1 MDFIICVKDDHEKKT
16 SLRKEIIMNYVMELD
31 GLTKTFGKKKAVDNF
46 SLKIEK
52 GHICGLIGPNGAGK
66 TTIMKM
72 MASLIEPDTGEMTFF
87 ESKDLDK
94 ERTRMSLI
102 IEEPYMEFGMT
113 ARENMQYMRYIRG
126 VADESRIDMLLDF
139 VGLADIG
146 KKKVGKFSLGMRQRL
161 GIAMSLLS
169 KPEFMVLDE
178 PINGLDPEGIIAIRK
193 MLLTLAEEEKIT
205 ILISSHIL
213 KELSELCTDYAIVN
227 HGVLI
232 EKLSHEELLEKT
244 KTFIGLRTNDIGRTC
259 TVLENDLGIRNY
271 KVNPENEIMIYER
284 LDELE
289 NISSMVTHNDLI
301 ITKLVIEG
309 ESLEDYYI
317 GKVGDQNE

>member
-1 MDFIICVKDDHEKKT
+1 MRLK
-16 SLRKEIIMNYVMELD
+16 SNLRKEYGMEYVMELE
-31 GLTKTFGKKKAVDNF
+31 GLTKTFGRKTAVDNF

-66 TTIMKM
+66 TTIMRM
-72 MASLIEPDTGEMTFF
+72 MAALTEPDSGEMKFF
-87 ESKDLDK
+87 GSANLD
-94 ERTRMSLI
+94 EARSRMSFI
-102 IEEPYMEFGMT
+102 IEEPYMEHSMT
-113 ARENMQYMRYIRG
+113 ARENMQYLRFIRG
-126 VADESRIDMLLDF
+126 VADESRIDKLLDF
-139 VGLADIG
+139 VGLKDVG

-161 GIAMSLLS
+161 GIAMSLLA

-178 PINGLDPEGIIAIRK
+178 PINGLDPEGIIDVRK
-193 MLLTLAEEEKIT
+193 MLLKLTEEEKIT

-227 HGVLI
+227 HGKLI
-232 EKLSHEELLEKT
+232 EKLSHEELLLKT

-259 TVLENDLGIRNY
+259 TVLEGSLGIRNY
-271 KVNPENEIMIYER
+271 KVSPENEIMIYER
-284 LDELE
+284 LEDLE
-289 NISSMVTHNDLI
+289 RISSIVTQNNLT
-301 ITKLVIEG
+301 ITKINVEG

>member
-1 MDFIICVKDDHEKKT
+1 ME
-16 SLRKEIIMNYVMELD
+16 YVMELE
-31 GLTKTFGKKKAVDNF
+31 GLTKTFGKKTAVDNF

-72 MASLIEPDTGEMTFF
+72 MAALTEPDSGEMKFF
-87 ESKDLDK
+87 GSTNLNEARS
-94 ERTRMSLI
+94 RMSFI
-102 IEEPYMEFGMT
+102 IEEPYMEHSMT
-113 ARENMQYMRYIRG
+113 ARENMQYLRFIRG

-139 VGLADIG
+139 VGLKDVG

-161 GIAMSLLS
+161 GIAMSLLA

-178 PINGLDPEGIIAIRK
+178 PINGLDPEGIIDVRK
-193 MLLTLAEEEKIT
+193 MLLKLTEEEKIT

-227 HGVLI
+227 HGKLI
-232 EKLSHEELLEKT
+232 EKLSHEELLLKT

-259 TVLENDLGIRNY
+259 TVLEGSLGIRNY
-271 KVNPENEIMIYER
+271 KVSPENEIMIYER
-284 LDELE
+284 LEDLE
-289 NISSMVTHNDLI
+289 RISSIVTQNNLT
-301 ITKLVIEG
+301 ITKINVEG

>member
-1 MDFIICVKDDHEKKT
+1 ME
-16 SLRKEIIMNYVMELD
+16 YVMELE
-31 GLTKTFGKKKAVDNF
+31 GLTKTFGKKTAVDNF

-66 TTIMKM
+66 TTIMRM
-72 MASLIEPDTGEMTFF
+72 MAALTEPDSGEMKFF
-87 ESKDLDK
+87 GSTNLD
-94 ERTRMSLI
+94 EARSRMSFI
-102 IEEPYMEFGMT
+102 IEEPYMEHSMT
-113 ARENMQYMRYIRG
+113 ARENMQYLRFVRG

-139 VGLADIG
+139 VGLKDVG

-161 GIAMSLLS
+161 GIAMSLLA

-178 PINGLDPEGIIAIRK
+178 PINGLDPEGIIDVRK
-193 MLLTLAEEEKIT
+193 MLLKLTEEEKIT

-227 HGVLI
+227 HGKLI
-232 EKLSHEELLEKT
+232 EKLSHEELLLKT

-259 TVLENDLGIRNY
+259 TVLEGSLGIRNY
-271 KVNPENEIMIYER
+271 KVSPENEIMIYER
-284 LDELE
+284 LEELE
-289 NISSMVTHNDLI
+289 RISSIVTQNNLT
-301 ITKLVIEG
+301 ITKINVEG

>member
-1 MDFIICVKDDHEKKT
+1 ME
-16 SLRKEIIMNYVMELD
+16 YVMELE
-31 GLTKTFGKKKAVDNF
+31 GLTKTFGKKTAVDNF

-72 MASLIEPDTGEMTFF
+72 MAALTEPDSGEMKFF
-87 ESKDLDK
+87 GSTNLD
-94 ERTRMSLI
+94 EARSRMSFI
-102 IEEPYMEFGMT
+102 IEEPYMEHSMT
-113 ARENMQYMRYIRG
+113 ARENMQYLRFIRG

-139 VGLADIG
+139 VGLKDVG

-161 GIAMSLLS
+161 GIAMSLLA

-178 PINGLDPEGIIAIRK
+178 PINGLDPEGIIDVRK
-193 MLLTLAEEEKIT
+193 MLLKLTEEEKIT

-227 HGVLI
+227 HGKLI
-232 EKLSHEELLEKT
+232 EKLSHEELLLKT

-259 TVLENDLGIRNY
+259 TVLEGSLGIRNY
-271 KVNPENEIMIYER
+271 KVSPENEIMIYER
-284 LDELE
+284 LEELE
-289 NISSMVTHNDLI
+289 RISSIVTQNNLT
-301 ITKLVIEG
+301 ITKINVEG

>member
-1 MDFIICVKDDHEKKT
+1 MRLKS
-16 SLRKEIIMNYVMELD
+16 SLRKEYGMEYVMELE
-31 GLTKTFGKKKAVDNF
+31 GLTKTFGKKTAVDNF

-66 TTIMKM
+66 TTIMRM
-72 MASLIEPDTGEMTFF
+72 MAALTEPDSGEMKFF
-87 ESKDLDK
+87 GSTNLD
-94 ERTRMSLI
+94 EARSRMSFI
-102 IEEPYMEFGMT
+102 IEEPYMEHSMT
-113 ARENMQYMRYIRG
+113 ARENMQYLRFIRG
-126 VADESRIDMLLDF
+126 VADESRIDKLLDF
-139 VGLADIG
+139 VGLKDVG

-161 GIAMSLLS
+161 GIAMSLLA

-178 PINGLDPEGIIAIRK
+178 PINGLDPEGIIDVRK
-193 MLLTLAEEEKIT
+193 MLLKLTEEEKIT

-227 HGVLI
+227 HGKLI
-232 EKLSHEELLEKT
+232 EKLSHEELLLKT

-259 TVLENDLGIRNY
+259 TVLEGSLGIRNY
-271 KVNPENEIMIYER
+271 KVSPENEIMIYER
-284 LDELE
+284 LEDLE
-289 NISSMVTHNDLI
+289 RISSIVTQNNLT
-301 ITKLVIEG
+301 ITKINVEG

>member
-1 MDFIICVKDDHEKKT
+1 MRLK
-16 SLRKEIIMNYVMELD
+16 SNLRKEYGMEYVMELE
-31 GLTKTFGKKKAVDNF
+31 GLTKTFGKKTAVDNF

-66 TTIMKM
+66 TTIMRM
-72 MASLIEPDTGEMTFF
+72 MAALTEPDSGEMKFF
-87 ESKDLDK
+87 GSANLD
-94 ERTRMSLI
+94 EARSRMSFI
-102 IEEPYMEFGMT
+102 IEEPYMEHSMT
-113 ARENMQYMRYIRG
+113 ARENMQYLRFVRG

-139 VGLADIG
+139 VGLKDVG

-161 GIAMSLLS
+161 GIAMSLLA

-178 PINGLDPEGIIAIRK
+178 PINGLDPEGIIDVRK
-193 MLLTLAEEEKIT
+193 MLLKLTEEEKIT

-227 HGVLI
+227 HGKLI
-232 EKLSHEELLEKT
+232 EKLSHEELLLKT

-259 TVLENDLGIRNY
+259 TVLEGSLGIRNY
-271 KVNPENEIMIYER
+271 KVSPENEIMIYER
-284 LDELE
+284 LEELE
-289 NISSMVTHNDLI
+289 RISSIVTQNNLT
-301 ITKLVIEG
+301 ITKINVEG

>member
-1 MDFIICVKDDHEKKT
+1 ME
-16 SLRKEIIMNYVMELD
+16 YVMELE
-31 GLTKTFGKKKAVDNF
+31 GLTKTFGKKTAVDNF

-72 MASLIEPDTGEMTFF
+72 MAALTEPDSGEMKFF
-87 ESKDLDK
+87 GSTNLD
-94 ERTRMSLI
+94 EARSRMSFI
-102 IEEPYMEFGMT
+102 IEEPYMEHSMT
-113 ARENMQYMRYIRG
+113 ARENMQYLRFIRG

-139 VGLADIG
+139 VGLKDVG

-161 GIAMSLLS
+161 GIAMSLLA

-178 PINGLDPEGIIAIRK
+178 PINGLDPEGIIDVRK
-193 MLLTLAEEEKIT
+193 MLLKLVEEEKIT

-227 HGVLI
+227 HGKLI
-232 EKLSHEELLEKT
+232 EKLSHEELLLKT

-259 TVLENDLGIRNY
+259 TVLEGSLGIRNY
-271 KVNPENEIMIYER
+271 KVSPENEIMIYER
-284 LDELE
+284 LEDLE
-289 NISSMVTHNDLI
+289 RISSIVTQNNLT
-301 ITKLVIEG
+301 ITKINVEG

>member
-1 MDFIICVKDDHEKKT
+1 MRLKS
-16 SLRKEIIMNYVMELD
+16 SLRKEYGMEYVMELE
-31 GLTKTFGKKKAVDNF
+31 GLTKTFGKKTAVDNF

-66 TTIMKM
+66 TTIMRM
-72 MASLIEPDTGEMTFF
+72 MAALTEPDSGEMKFF
-87 ESKDLDK
+87 GSTNLD
-94 ERTRMSLI
+94 EARSRMSFI
-102 IEEPYMEFGMT
+102 IEEPYMEHSMT
-113 ARENMQYMRYIRG
+113 ARENMQYLRFIRG

-139 VGLADIG
+139 VGLKDVG

-161 GIAMSLLS
+161 GIAMSLLA

-178 PINGLDPEGIIAIRK
+178 PINGLDPEGIIDVRK
-193 MLLTLAEEEKIT
+193 MLLKLVEEEKIT

-227 HGVLI
+227 HGKLI
-232 EKLSHEELLEKT
+232 EKLSHEELLLKT

-259 TVLENDLGIRNY
+259 TVLEGSLGIRNY
-271 KVNPENEIMIYER
+271 KVSPENEIMIYER
-284 LDELE
+284 LEDLE
-289 NISSMVTHNDLI
+289 RISSIVTQNNLT
-301 ITKLVIEG
+301 ITKINVEG

>member
-1 MDFIICVKDDHEKKT
+1 MRLK
-16 SLRKEIIMNYVMELD
+16 SNLRKEYGMEYVMELE
-31 GLTKTFGKKKAVDNF
+31 GLTKTFGKKTAVDNF

-66 TTIMKM
+66 TTIMRM
-72 MASLIEPDTGEMTFF
+72 MAALTEPDSGEMKFF
-87 ESKDLDK
+87 GSANLD
-94 ERTRMSLI
+94 EARSRMSFI
-102 IEEPYMEFGMT
+102 IEEPYMEHSMT
-113 ARENMQYMRYIRG
+113 ARENMQYLRFIRG

-139 VGLADIG
+139 VGLKDVG

-161 GIAMSLLS
+161 GIAMSLLA

-178 PINGLDPEGIIAIRK
+178 PINGLDPEGIIDVRK
-193 MLLTLAEEEKIT
+193 MLLKLTEEEKIT

-227 HGVLI
+227 HGKLI
-232 EKLSHEELLEKT
+232 EKLSHEELLLKT

-259 TVLENDLGIRNY
+259 TVLEGSLGIRNY
-271 KVNPENEIMIYER
+271 KVSPENEIMIYER
-284 LDELE
+284 LEDLE
-289 NISSMVTHNDLI
+289 RISSIVTQNNLT
-301 ITKLVIEG
+301 ITKINVEG

>member
-1 MDFIICVKDDHEKKT
+1 ME
-16 SLRKEIIMNYVMELD
+16 YVMELE
-31 GLTKTFGKKKAVDNF
+31 GLTKTFGKKTAVDNF

-72 MASLIEPDTGEMTFF
+72 MAALTEPDSGEMKFF
-87 ESKDLDK
+87 GSTNLNEARS
-94 ERTRMSLI
+94 RMSFI
-102 IEEPYMEFGMT
+102 IEEPYMEHSMT
-113 ARENMQYMRYIRG
+113 ARENMQYLRFIRG

-139 VGLADIG
+139 VGLKDVG

-161 GIAMSLLS
+161 GIAMSLLA

-178 PINGLDPEGIIAIRK
+178 PINGLDPEGIIDVRK
-193 MLLTLAEEEKIT
+193 MLLKLTEEEKIT

-227 HGVLI
+227 HGKLI
-232 EKLSHEELLEKT
+232 EKLSHEELLLKT

-259 TVLENDLGIRNY
+259 TVLEGSLGIRNY
-271 KVNPENEIMIYER
+271 KVSPENEIMIFER
-284 LDELE
+284 LEELE
-289 NISSMVTHNDLI
+289 RISSIVTQNNLT
-301 ITKLVIEG
+301 ITKINVEG

>member
-1 MDFIICVKDDHEKKT
+1 ME
-16 SLRKEIIMNYVMELD
+16 YVMELE
-31 GLTKTFGKKKAVDNF
+31 GLTKTFGKKTAVDNF

-66 TTIMKM
+66 TTIMRM
-72 MASLIEPDTGEMTFF
+72 MAALTEPDSGEMKFF
-87 ESKDLDK
+87 GSTNLNEARS
-94 ERTRMSLI
+94 RMSFI
-102 IEEPYMEFGMT
+102 IEEPYMEHSMT
-113 ARENMQYMRYIRG
+113 ARENMQYLRFIRG
-126 VADESRIDMLLDF
+126 VADESRIDKLLDF
-139 VGLADIG
+139 VGLKDVG

-161 GIAMSLLS
+161 GIAMSLLA

-178 PINGLDPEGIIAIRK
+178 PINGLDPEGIIDVRK
-193 MLLTLAEEEKIT
+193 MLLKLTEEEKIT

-227 HGVLI
+227 HGKLI
-232 EKLSHEELLEKT
+232 EKLSHEELLLKT

-259 TVLENDLGIRNY
+259 TVLEGSLGIRNY
-271 KVNPENEIMIYER
+271 KVSPENEIMIYER
-284 LDELE
+284 LEDLE
-289 NISSMVTHNDLI
+289 RISSIVTQNNLT
-301 ITKLVIEG
+301 ITKINVEG

>member
-1 MDFIICVKDDHEKKT
+1 MRLK
-16 SLRKEIIMNYVMELD
+16 SNLRKEYGMEYVMELE
-31 GLTKTFGKKKAVDNF
+31 GLTKTFGKKTAVDNF

-72 MASLIEPDTGEMTFF
+72 MAALTEPDSGEMKFF
-87 ESKDLDK
+87 GSTNLNEARS
-94 ERTRMSLI
+94 RMSFI
-102 IEEPYMEFGMT
+102 IEEPYMEHSMT
-113 ARENMQYMRYIRG
+113 ARENMQYLRFIRG

-139 VGLADIG
+139 VGLKDVG

-161 GIAMSLLS
+161 GIAMSLLA

-178 PINGLDPEGIIAIRK
+178 PINGLDPEGIIDVRK
-193 MLLTLAEEEKIT
+193 MLLKLTEEEKIT

-227 HGVLI
+227 HGKLI
-232 EKLSHEELLEKT
+232 EKLSHEELLLKT

-259 TVLENDLGIRNY
+259 TVLEGSLGIRNY
-271 KVNPENEIMIYER
+271 KVSPENEIMIFER
-284 LDELE
+284 LEELE
-289 NISSMVTHNDLI
+289 RISSIVTQNNLT
-301 ITKLVIEG
+301 ITKINVEG

>member
-1 MDFIICVKDDHEKKT
+1 ME
-16 SLRKEIIMNYVMELD
+16 YVMELE
-31 GLTKTFGKKKAVDNF
+31 GLTKTFGKKTAVDNF

-72 MASLIEPDTGEMTFF
+72 MAALTEPDSGEMKFF
-87 ESKDLDK
+87 GSTNLD
-94 ERTRMSLI
+94 EARSRMSFI
-102 IEEPYMEFGMT
+102 IEEPYMEHSMT
-113 ARENMQYMRYIRG
+113 ARENMQYLRFIRG

-139 VGLADIG
+139 VGLKDVG

-161 GIAMSLLS
+161 GIAMSLLA

-178 PINGLDPEGIIAIRK
+178 PINGLDPEGIIDVRK
-193 MLLTLAEEEKIT
+193 MLLKLTEEEKIT

-227 HGVLI
+227 HGKLI
-232 EKLSHEELLEKT
+232 EKLSHEELLLKT

-259 TVLENDLGIRNY
+259 TVLEGSLGIRNY
-271 KVNPENEIMIYER
+271 KVSPENEIMIYER
-284 LDELE
+284 LEDLE
-289 NISSMVTHNDLI
+289 RISSIVTQNNLT
-301 ITKLVIEG
+301 ITKINVEG

>member
-1 MDFIICVKDDHEKKT
+1 ME
-16 SLRKEIIMNYVMELD
+16 YVMELE
-31 GLTKTFGKKKAVDNF
+31 GLTKTFGKKTAVDNF

-66 TTIMKM
+66 TTIMRM
-72 MASLIEPDTGEMTFF
+72 MAALTEPDSGEMKFF
-87 ESKDLDK
+87 GSANLD
-94 ERTRMSLI
+94 EARSRMSFI
-102 IEEPYMEFGMT
+102 IEEPYMEHSMT
-113 ARENMQYMRYIRG
+113 ARENMQYLRFIRG
-126 VADESRIDMLLDF
+126 VADESRIDKLLDF
-139 VGLADIG
+139 VGLKDVG

-161 GIAMSLLS
+161 GIAMSLLA

-178 PINGLDPEGIIAIRK
+178 PINGLDPEGIIDIRK
-193 MLLTLAEEEKIT
+193 MLLKLTEEEKIT

-227 HGVLI
+227 HGKLI
-232 EKLSHEELLEKT
+232 EKLSHEELLLKT

-259 TVLENDLGIRNY
+259 TVLEGSLGIRNY
-271 KVNPENEIMIYER
+271 KVSPENEIMIYER
-284 LDELE
+284 LEDLE
-289 NISSMVTHNDLI
+289 RISSIVTQNNLT
-301 ITKLVIEG
+301 ITKINVEG

>member
-1 MDFIICVKDDHEKKT
+1 MRLK
-16 SLRKEIIMNYVMELD
+16 SNLRKEYGMEYVMELE
-31 GLTKTFGKKKAVDNF
+31 GLTKTFGKKTAVDNF

-72 MASLIEPDTGEMTFF
+72 MAALTEPDSGEMKFF
-87 ESKDLDK
+87 GSTNLD
-94 ERTRMSLI
+94 EARSRMSFI
-102 IEEPYMEFGMT
+102 IEEPYMEHSMT
-113 ARENMQYMRYIRG
+113 ARENMQYLRFIRG

-139 VGLADIG
+139 VGLKDVG

-161 GIAMSLLS
+161 GIAMSLLA

-178 PINGLDPEGIIAIRK
+178 PINGLDPEGIIDVRK
-193 MLLTLAEEEKIT
+193 MLLKLTEEEKIT

-227 HGVLI
+227 HGKLI
-232 EKLSHEELLEKT
+232 EKLSHEELLLKT

-259 TVLENDLGIRNY
+259 TVLEGSLGIRNY
-271 KVNPENEIMIYER
+271 KVSPENEIMIYER
-284 LDELE
+284 LEDLE
-289 NISSMVTHNDLI
+289 RISSIVTQNNLT
-301 ITKLVIEG
+301 ITKINVEG

>member
-1 MDFIICVKDDHEKKT
+1 MRLK
-16 SLRKEIIMNYVMELD
+16 SNLRKEYGMEYVMELE
-31 GLTKTFGKKKAVDNF
+31 GLTKTFGKKTAVDNF

-66 TTIMKM
+66 TTIMRM
-72 MASLIEPDTGEMTFF
+72 MAALTEPDSGEMKFF
-87 ESKDLDK
+87 GSANLD
-94 ERTRMSLI
+94 EARSRMSFI
-102 IEEPYMEFGMT
+102 IEEPYMEHSMT
-113 ARENMQYMRYIRG
+113 ARENMQYLRFIRG
-126 VADESRIDMLLDF
+126 VADESRIDKLLDF
-139 VGLADIG
+139 VGLKDVG

-161 GIAMSLLS
+161 GIAMSLLA

-178 PINGLDPEGIIAIRK
+178 PINGLDPEGIIDVRK
-193 MLLTLAEEEKIT
+193 MLLKLTEEEKIT

-227 HGVLI
+227 HGKLI
-232 EKLSHEELLEKT
+232 EKLSHEELLLKT

-259 TVLENDLGIRNY
+259 TVLEGSLGIRNY
-271 KVNPENEIMIYER
+271 KVSPENEIMIYER
-284 LDELE
+284 LEDLE
-289 NISSMVTHNDLI
+289 RISSIVTQNNLT
-301 ITKLVIEG
+301 ITKINVEG

>member
-1 MDFIICVKDDHEKKT
+1 ME
-16 SLRKEIIMNYVMELD
+16 YVMELE
-31 GLTKTFGKKKAVDNF
+31 GLTKTFGKKTAVDNF

-72 MASLIEPDTGEMTFF
+72 MAALTEPDSGEMKFF
-87 ESKDLDK
+87 GSTNLD
-94 ERTRMSLI
+94 EARSRMSFI
-102 IEEPYMEFGMT
+102 IEEPYMEHSMT
-113 ARENMQYMRYIRG
+113 ARENMQYLRFIRG

-139 VGLADIG
+139 VGLKDVG

-161 GIAMSLLS
+161 GIAMSLLA

-178 PINGLDPEGIIAIRK
+178 PINGLDPEGIIDVRK
-193 MLLTLAEEEKIT
+193 MLLKLTEEEKIT

-227 HGVLI
+227 HGKLI
-232 EKLSHEELLEKT
+232 EKLSHEELLLKT

-259 TVLENDLGIRNY
+259 TVLEGSLGIRNY
-271 KVNPENEIMIYER
+271 KVSPENEIMIFER
-284 LDELE
+284 LEDLE
-289 NISSMVTHNDLI
+289 RISSIVTQNNLT
-301 ITKLVIEG
+301 ITKINVEG

-317 GKVGDQNE
+317 GKVGD